1 MRCSVVAN
9 VTAGPRRSPNRRA
22 SRAWTDAV
30 DSGEPLVGRMESEH
44 ATASEDR
51 LVPHR
56 PQEEE
61 TFCDSYDELLD
72 CLESKLGVLATS

>member
-1 MRCSVVAN
+1 
-9 VTAGPRRSPNRRA
+9 
-22 SRAWTDAV
+22 
-30 DSGEPLVGRMESEH
+30 MESEH

-51 LVPHR
+51 LVPDR

>member
-1 MRCSVVAN
+1 
-9 VTAGPRRSPNRRA
+9 
-22 SRAWTDAV
+22 
-30 DSGEPLVGRMESEH
+30 MESEH